1 MQQGGSNLMR
11 PVYLAEPE
19 LALLLVIDL
28 QERLMPHIDEHDSV
42 VDNAVKMI
50 RAARLLSTPL
60 LATEQ
65 NPRGLGETVRPVLD
79 ALPPDLPRRDKETF
93 SCWGDATFRERLQ
106 ATRREHV
113 IVVGIEAHVCVQQ
126 TVLDLLQVDYVPFVL
141 ADAVG
146 SRRTRDRDLSLERM
160 RQAGAIVTS
169 TESMIM
175 ELQRS
180 YTAPTFKQIL
190 KIVK

>member
-1 MQQGGSNLMR
+1 MR
-11 PVYLAEPE
+11 PVYLAESE
-19 LALLLVIDL
+19 LALLLVIDM
-28 QERLMPHIDEHDSV
+28 QQRLMPHIADHESV
-42 VDNAVKMI
+42 VDNAVRMI

-65 NPRGLGETVRPVLD
+65 NPRGLGETIRPVID
-79 ALPPDLPRRDKETF
+79 ALPPDLPRHDKEMF
-93 SCWGDATFRERLQ
+93 SCWGDAAFRERLQ
-106 ATRREHV
+106 AARREHV

-146 SRRTRDRDLSLERM
+146 SRRPRDRDLSLERM

-169 TESMIM
+169 TEAMIM